1 MSDGQFKFDVDAPV
15 RRITD
20 DAILASLREFVEQ
33 HEPDQLT
40 TVAYDAWPA
49 RICTAGTISKRF
61 HQSGG
66 WRAALGRVGI
76 TTGVQSREYSAK
88 ELLDNLERIWRQLG
102 YPPGKRRLAKYGAG
116 ISERPYVRRWGSVR
130 NACHLLAQFKNS
142 EITQDQL
149 LGNRSA
155 SARGTISLKV
165 RWDVM
170 KQGNYMCA
178 KCGSRPPDVSLEIDH
193 IVPLAQGGT
202 DAIANLQV
210 LCNRCNQGKKARME

>member
-1 MSDGQFKFDVDAPV
+1 MTNEEFKFDAHAPV
-15 RRITD
+15 RRVTD
-20 DAILASLREFVEQ
+20 DAILRSLREFVER

-40 TVAYDAWPA
+40 TLAYDAWDA
-49 RICTAGTISKRF
+49 RVCTANTISKRF
-61 HQSGG
+61 KQSGG
-66 WRAALGRVGI
+66 WRAALEKVGI
-76 TTGVQSREYSAK
+76 TTGVQSHEYSVE
-88 ELLDNLERIWRQLG
+88 ELLDNLERVWRQLG
-102 YPPGKRRLAKYGAG
+102 YPPGKRRIAKYGAG
-116 ISERPYVRRWGSVR
+116 ISERPYVNRWGSVR
-130 NACHLLAQFKNS
+130 NACRLLAQYKNG
-142 EITQDQL
+142 EITQGQL

-170 KQGNYMCA
+170 KRGNYMCA